1 MRPDSTVGP
10 EGTDDPNAEAAPPE
24 AELDLVAAGEE
35 PSAAAVLLVRRS
47 TEPDND
53 VG

>member
-10 EGTDDPNAEAAPPE
+10 ERSDDPNGVE
-24 AELDLVAAGEE
+24 AELDLVTAGEE
-35 PSAAAVLLVRRS
+35 PSPAAVLLVRR
-47 TEPDND
+47 TRQRQPDND